1 MRSSIATYRES
12 LSRIANEVFDA
23 AEELEIPRAR
33 GDDSPAVAR
42 RFSRRSS
49 RSTPPIDSPISNGTD
64 SGTLD
69 DGTPEN
75 SPVRAQKRTA
85 QANSS
90 LVGNHA
96 AKVNTSVEE
105 AYNNGYMQTTQLN
118 GVHKVTSSSGDEKG
132 DRELLK
138 EKERS
143 FAAVQASLDSEIKQ
157 LRAQLENEREKAAI
171 IMHKLEDEYKRNASS
186 HREIS
191 ELKIDKERT
200 STDMKDLC
208 KELND
213 KMSEL
218 QRLQEELTGRDKEE
232 ASKES
237 LQSLKTAIMILQ
249 KENAELKVY
258 TCKLFEKDEL
268 EANLKT
274 MTSTIEKNDGDALD
288 TQNRDSKATEEMAS
302 SLCRLEETLK
312 DTCKERDKALQEL
325 ARLKQHL
332 LDKELEDSD
341 KMDEDSKII
350 EELQAICEKQ
360 KSHILQLERALKQE
374 LATKEEI
381 RKRNNDELQ
390 KTNEAFIELRKKL
403 ATCMS
408 ALESKNVELF
418 NLQTA
423 LGQYYAESEAKERL
437 GRDLA
442 LGKEELAKVSES
454 LKLANQGLEISR
466 REKEDVVAKLSQAE
480 RMLAE
485 GKRSIQKLEEDNSKL
500 RRALEQSMTTLNRMS
515 LDSDNYVDRRIVIKL
530 LVTYFQRNHSK
541 EVLDLMVRM
550 LGFSEEDKQRIGFA
564 QHAAGKGVVRG
575 VLGLPGR
582 FVGGI
587 LGGHTAETATQV
599 TSENQS
605 FADMWVDFLLKET
618 EERGRRESSGA
629 SSREPSV
636 PEHGTK
642 SSSSS
647 NDPSFLSVHSSSNHT
662 SSLSKQNQLFEHQDA
677 EFATVPLTSSNHPS
691 DHNPS
696 SRQPPRYSY

>member
-33 GDDSPAVAR
+33 GDDSPAFAR

-69 DGTPEN
+69 DGFSQGTPEN
-75 SPVRAQKRTA
+75 SPVRVQKRTA

-200 STDMKDLC
+200 STDMKDLR

-237 LQSLKTAIMILQ
+237 LQSLKSAIVILQ
-249 KENAELKVY
+249 KENAELKI
-258 TCKLFEKDEL
+258 EKDEL
-268 EANLKT
+268 EANLKM

-454 LKLANQGLEISR
+454 LKLANQELEISR
-466 REKEDVVAKLSQAE
+466 RGKEDVVAKLSQAE

-587 LGGHTAETATQV
+587 LGGHTAETSTQV

-618 EERGRRESSGA
+618 EERERRESSGA
-629 SSREPSV
+629 SSREPPV

-642 SSSSS
+642 SSNS
-647 NDPSFLSVHSSSNHT
+647 NDPSFPSVHSSSNHT
-662 SSLSKQNQLFEHQDA
+662 SSLSKQNQLFENQDA

-691 DHNPS
+691 DHSSS

>member
-33 GDDSPAVAR
+33 GDDSPAFAR

-75 SPVRAQKRTA
+75 SPVRVQKRTA

-200 STDMKDLC
+200 STDMKDLR

-237 LQSLKTAIMILQ
+237 LQSLKSAIVILQ
-249 KENAELKVY
+249 KENAELKI
-258 TCKLFEKDEL
+258 EKDEL
-268 EANLKT
+268 EANLKM

-454 LKLANQGLEISR
+454 LKLANQELEISR
-466 REKEDVVAKLSQAE
+466 RGKEDVVAKLSQAE

-587 LGGHTAETATQV
+587 LGGHTAETSTQV

-618 EERGRRESSGA
+618 EERERRESSGA
-629 SSREPSV
+629 SSREPPV

-642 SSSSS
+642 SSNS
-647 NDPSFLSVHSSSNHT
+647 NDPSFPSVHSSSNHT
-662 SSLSKQNQLFEHQDA
+662 SSLSKQNQLFENQDA

-691 DHNPS
+691 DHSSS